1 MTLTRNGDVFVFDLG
16 DGENRIDPEMLD
28 RLEQVLTEVV
38 AEDPPRAL
46 VTTSSG
52 RHYSNGF
59 DLDYARSLSAEG
71 LEAFA
76 ARFERFL
83 AAFLTAPVIT
93 VAAVGGHCYAAGALF
108 ALAHDYRIMRRDR
121 GWFCLPSVDVGIPF
135 TRAMTE
141 LIGSKM
147 APPIAHHLVVSA
159 DRIGGDECERRGVV
173 DAAVDAERVLGDAV
187 LLAGRLAG
195 KDPATLG
202 TIKERMYGRVTA
214 HV

>member
-1 MTLTRNGDVFVFDLG
+1 MELTRNGNVSVLDLG
-16 DGENRIDPEMLD
+16 DGENRIDPAMLD
-28 RLEQVLTEVV
+28 RLERALAEVV
-38 AEDPPRAL
+38 ALPTPRAL
-46 VTTSSG
+46 VTTATG

-59 DLDYARSLSAEG
+59 DLDYARSLEPEDLA
-71 LEAFA
+71 AFA
-76 ARFERFL
+76 GRFERFL

-93 VAAVGGHCYAAGALF
+93 VAAIGGHCYAAGALL
-108 ALAHDYRIMRRDR
+108 ALAHDYRIMRVDR

-159 DRIGGDECERRGVV
+159 DRIGGDQCALRGVV
-173 DAAVDAERVLGDAV
+173 DAAVDAERVFPDSVA
-187 LLAGRLAG
+187 LAQRLAG